1 MSRGCAVQIPC
12 PQCGGKATYVVC
24 TFHTDDEQ
32 LVRRRHCQFCDHRWY
47 TVQSAEQP
55 LSKYRIKW
63 KPGKRI
69 VELTDEI

>member
-1 MSRGCAVQIPC
+1 MSRSGAIQIRC
-12 PQCGGKATYVVC
+12 PQCGGRNTHVVC
-24 TFHTDDEQ
+24 TFHTEAEQ

-63 KPGKRI
+63 KPDKRI